1 MSLIDS
7 TSHSASRWKQWAG
20 LLARFLSG
28 EMVIQV
34 ISFATGVFLFQHFTK
49 SEAAYYNLA
58 NSMLGMMVLLSD
70 NGIGAGIYAIGGK
83 VWQDRRR
90 FGELINTALQLRR
103 TLTIIT
109 MVVIA
114 PFTWWLLVHNGCS
127 PTHAAMITLL
137 VLIGTHYQILGSILG
152 EVPKLH
158 LQAVRF
164 QKLNVWVAL
173 IRLGLLGV
181 AWLTW
186 LSALTALVANLLG
199 SIFQTRVLKKW
210 VPPLADPEA
219 MPHGEDRRIMIGLM
233 KRQLPS
239 SIYFCLSGQVS
250 LFLISITGNVSAVA
264 DVAALSA
271 LSRIFSV
278 VAAVL
283 STIILPRFSHL
294 QKAGVIWVRYLQILG
309 LFVVMGLGMC
319 AVAAM
324 FPHQLLF
331 LVGKNYYHL
340 ENEVLLMVGGSV
352 LGVVSGSL
360 FALNT
365 VRGWIISPWLHIPV
379 SISTQALLIFLLP
392 VNTVSGVLWLG
403 LLSHIPAFA
412 MNFWQTQHEV
422 RKQRKAEAINPLV

>member
-1 MSLIDS
+1 MPLPDS
-7 TSHSASRWKQWAG
+7 PSQPVSRWRQWAG

-28 EMVIQV
+28 ELIIQV

-83 VWQDRRR
+83 VWKDRLR
-90 FGELINTALQLRR
+90 FGELINTAMHLRR
-103 TLTIIT
+103 TLTMIT

-114 PFTWWLLVHNGCS
+114 PLTWWLLVHNSCS
-127 PTHAAMITLL
+127 PGQATLITLL
-137 VLIGTHYQILGSILG
+137 VLVGTHYQILSSILG

-164 QKLNVWVAL
+164 QKLNVSVAL

-181 AWLTW
+181 AWVSW
-186 LSALTALVANLLG
+186 LGAVTALMANLLG

-210 VPPLADPEA
+210 WPALADPDA
-219 MPHGEDRRIMIGLM
+219 PLNAEDRGTMIGLM

-239 SIYFCLSGQVS
+239 SIYYCLSGQVS

-283 STIILPRFSHL
+283 STIVLPRFAHL
-294 QKAGVIWVRYLQILG
+294 QLAGIIWRRYLQILG
-309 LFVVMGLGMC
+309 LFTVTGLGMC
-319 AVAAM
+319 LVAGV
-324 FPHQLLF
+324 FPQELLW
-331 LVGKNYYHL
+331 LVGKNYAHL
-340 ENEVLLMVGGSV
+340 EKEVILMVGGSV
-352 LGVVSGSL
+352 LGVVSGAL

-365 VRGWIISPWLHIPV
+365 VKGWIISPWLHIPV
-379 SISTQALLIFLLP
+379 SIVTQAVLIFLLP
-392 VNTVSGVLWLG
+392 VNTVAGVLWLG
-403 LLSHIPAFA
+403 LLSHIPGFA
-412 MNFWQTQHEV
+412 MNLWLTQSEV
-422 RKQRKAEAINPLV
+422 RKLRRAEAVNPLV